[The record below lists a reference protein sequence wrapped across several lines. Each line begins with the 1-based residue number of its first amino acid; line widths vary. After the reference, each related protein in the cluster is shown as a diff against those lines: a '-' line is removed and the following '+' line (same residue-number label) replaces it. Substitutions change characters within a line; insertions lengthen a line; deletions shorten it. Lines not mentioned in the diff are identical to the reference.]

1 MTSATLLQLSISCCW
16 PMWFV
21 LCEPAP
27 WLAAMHW
34 VAVAAACLDA
44 FSSLLII
51 FLFMV
56 VETAWEV
63 VFLKV
68 SAALFS
74 ASWLDGSDPSALTA
88 CAASTILA
96 VASANSLAA
105 DRSRFCGGCV
115 SSVLSQLESGNM
127 KNRERKKI
135 VYLVK
140 CGVIIMKEWQKLQ
153 VQTQHP
159 SSLSQV
165 F

>member
-1 MTSATLLQLSISCCW
+1 M
-16 PMWFV
+16 
-21 LCEPAP
+21 
-27 WLAAMHW
+27 
-34 VAVAAACLDA
+34 AAACLDA

-140 CGVIIMKEWQKLQ
+140 CGVIIMKECKDPTGIVLGLWELTHIGRLVVIRLPTLQSRSDREDIVTVQKFLKY
-153 VQTQHP
+153 HP
-159 SSLSQV
+159 RSLP
-165 F
+165 